1 MPSIASHL
9 LEPAFLQASITEI
22 KSDKSVLYDLVFGGE
37 ERAEEV
43 PHDILMY
50 NVETVDNLQS
60 HFIPP
65 NTAAFPVGEGRG
77 KRVTVRIPH
86 QALKTSINPSDIH
99 RANQLFPYEKFD
111 AEDANLVAQM
121 RNSRLGKRIVQIM
134 KQHQA
139 RIRTMDHWMASQA
152 MIGSVAYSVKGEDSF
167 VADFGRPAS
176 HHEIITVAADK
187 WTDPTSSII
196 DPVMRAQ
203 QGVAQETNTQVS
215 VAIMHPNVV
224 PNFIRNNETQALLDN
239 SGVILGTM
247 DLTQGYQNAGTM
259 RYYGQMHGIAWWSL
273 GQTLTINGTSVP
285 MIRDGYVEFLSI
297 DPALNNRFVYAPVV
311 DFDGMPGDAGS
322 SAEVLR
328 DEPRQFVKAW
338 GQTDPSTRWIAT
350 KVSKFPRINYPGFS
364 YSTKVQ

>member
-22 KSDKSVLYDLVFGGE
+22 KPDYSVLYDLVFGGE

-43 PHDILMY
+43 EHDILMY

-77 KRVTVRIPH
+77 KRVTARIPH

-99 RANQLFPYEKFD
+99 RANKLFPYEEYNPEN
-111 AEDANLVAQM
+111 ASLVAQM
-121 RNSRLGKRIVQIM
+121 RNSRLGKRIAKIISN
-134 KQHQA
+134 HQS

-152 MIGSVAYSVKGEDSF
+152 MTGSVSYSVKGEDSF
-167 VADFGRPAS
+167 VADFGRPAG
-176 HHEIITVAADK
+176 HHEIIPLAADK
-187 WTDPTSSII
+187 WSDPTASIV

-203 QGVAQETNTQVS
+203 RAIAAATNTQAS
-215 VAIMHPNVV
+215 VALMHPNVV
-224 PNFIRNNETQALLDN
+224 PNFIRNNEAAAYLDN
-239 SGVILGTM
+239 SGIMLGGM
-247 DLTQGYQNAGTM
+247 DLTSGYSNAGTL
-259 RYYGQMHGIAWWSL
+259 RYYGSMHGLTWWSL
-273 GQTLTINGTSVP
+273 DQSLTINGASVP
-285 MIRDGYVEFLSI
+285 MIRDGYVEFLST
-297 DPALNNRFVYAPVV
+297 DPSLDNKFVYAPIV
-311 DFDGMPGDAGS
+311 DFDGMSGDVGGQ
-322 SAEVLR
+322 AEVLR
-328 DEPRQFVKAW
+328 EEPRQFVKAW
-338 GQTDPSTRWIAT
+338 GRSDPSTRWIAT